1 VCASLFAVFH
11 GKRIR
16 AARRQIGVG
25 AQDRM
30 TFQEAARSHFSL
42 LHFPLLHFPLDNLT
56 GL

>member
-1 VCASLFAVFH
+1 
-11 GKRIR
+11 
-16 AARRQIGVG
+16 
-25 AQDRM
+25 M